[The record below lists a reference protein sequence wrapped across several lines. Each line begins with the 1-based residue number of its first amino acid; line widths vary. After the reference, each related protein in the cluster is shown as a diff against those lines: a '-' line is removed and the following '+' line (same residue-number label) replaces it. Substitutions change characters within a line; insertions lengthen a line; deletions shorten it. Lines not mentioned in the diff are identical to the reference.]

1 MKKIIFTIAIA
12 FMAII
17 TNVSAQAPN
26 IKMNESGHNFGQI
39 EEGPEY
45 KHTFTFTNTGDAPL
59 IVNNVVTPCG
69 CTTPTFT
76 KDPVLPGKSGEIVL
90 SYNSAGRLGSFD
102 KTCTVLT
109 NLGAGKDV
117 YLNIKGE
124 VKEKGTTVTKP
135 VETKITTLTSPDGKT
150 KLDVEEPVKKAT
162 KKSKR
167 AKKTASK

>member
-1 MKKIIFTIAIA
+1 
-12 FMAII
+12 MAII

-102 KTCTVLT
+102 KTCTVQT

-124 VKEKGTTVTKP
+124 VKEKGTAKA
-135 VETKITTLTSPDGKT
+135 VEVAP
-150 KLDVEEPVKKAT
+150 EPVKTPIVTPVDNSKKST
-162 KKSKR
+162 KKSKKS
-167 AKKTASK
+167 KKTASK